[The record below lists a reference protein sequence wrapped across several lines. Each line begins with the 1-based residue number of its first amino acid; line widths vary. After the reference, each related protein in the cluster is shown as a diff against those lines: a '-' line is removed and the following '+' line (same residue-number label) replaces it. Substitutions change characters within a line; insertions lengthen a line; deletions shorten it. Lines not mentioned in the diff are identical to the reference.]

1 MIAFFSL
8 SNEKNAA
15 FLDSKQPMIVKKNKV
30 SSSCILSFVSHGF
43 NSSIKM
49 AQNVFNYMNYE
60 NKNKSLIAFGHVGY
74 IIELLLLMLRCV
86 PLAAILSYVYKTNF
100 N

>member
-43 NSSIKM
+43 NK
-49 AQNVFNYMNYE
+49 Q
-60 NKNKSLIAFGHVGY
+60 H
-74 IIELLLLMLRCV
+74 
-86 PLAAILSYVYKTNF
+86 
-100 N
+100 